1 MQYVTEKG
9 MKKMLNQ
16 LHELKYVKRIEA
28 SERLK
33 IARALG
39 DLKENGDY
47 KAAREEIAHIDGRIS
62 SISIMISESQ
72 IIDKN
77 DLSNDIVGMLSI
89 VKIKDHTRDR
99 EVEYT
104 IVSQAE
110 ADPIENKISSES
122 AIAKGLFG
130 KKVGDHTVISVP
142 IGELDFEIL
151 EISS

>member
-1 MQYVTEKG
+1 MQYVTEQG
-9 MKKMLNQ
+9 MKKMLSD
-16 LHELKYVKRIEA
+16 LHEYKFVKRAEA

-62 SISIMISESQ
+62 SLSLMISESQ
-72 IIDKN
+72 IINKEDLNN
-77 DLSNDIVGMLSI
+77 DLVGILSR
-89 VKIKDHTRDR
+89 VLIKDHTRDR

-122 AIAKGLFG
+122 AIAKGLLG
-130 KKVGDHTVISVP
+130 KKVGEHSIIKVP
-142 IGELDFEIL
+142 VGDLDFEIM
-151 EISS
+151 EINS